1 MSRRNRYFLVA
12 RDRDTNTFDI
22 VPITDSY
29 GSSLEEIDL
38 FTTCFDKE
46 NTLSKVL
53 KIDHKVESDSLDLF
67 VVHQSIEK
75 GKPTLFIQ
83 EVLYSDSDRIRSVA
97 KGSLKRDTD
106 KEQNEM
112 RDIFREFCS
121 RMMHDQL
128 FYNMVLFGH
137 TNLYSKFIRYFSDRR
152 FLDSYGVKFKDGGWI
167 FKSYPTIR
175 GMVEAFHLYEN
186 DLNGTAFREN
196 KRYRDL
202 LEEDLLKITG
212 KEYNPQQISLFDF
225 MNEEKEAGQNGR
237 AKRKRREG
245 TK

>member
-22 VPITDSY
+22 VPVADTY

-46 NTLSKVL
+46 STLSKVL
-53 KIDHKVESDSLDLF
+53 MIDHKVGNDSQDFF
-67 VVHQSIEK
+67 VVHQSKEK
-75 GKPTLFIQ
+75 GKPTLYTQ
-83 EVLYSDSDRIRSVA
+83 EVLYSDSDRIRRVA
-97 KGSLKRDTD
+97 KGSLINKIEN
-106 KEQNEM
+106 EQDGM

-128 FYNMVLFGH
+128 FYDMVLYGH
-137 TNLYSKFIRYFSDRR
+137 TSLYSKFIRYFSDRR
-152 FLDSYGVKFKDGGWI
+152 FLDSYGVKFKDGGWV

-175 GMVEAFHLYEN
+175 GMIEAFHLYEN
-186 DLNGTAFREN
+186 DLQGTTYKEN
-196 KRYRDL
+196 KKYRDL
-202 LEEDLLKITG
+202 LEEDLLKVTG
-212 KEYNPQQISLFDF
+212 KDYNPEQISLFDL
-225 MNEEKEAGQNGR
+225 MGEEKEAGQNGKS
-237 AKRKRREG
+237 KRKRREG